1 MLTQPDLSSANTLP
15 FLDLPLIVVLM
26 AQDRCEIDIL

>member
-15 FLDLPLIVVLM
+15 FLDLLPLIVVLM
-26 AQDRCEIDIL
+26 AQDRM